1 MICVCGQVERVA
13 PAIPDHDLIVY
24 HRYFA
29 WWKEATGGLEIL
41 RDGIE
46 RQQALSSCSTP
57 FSPLQIQIAEQDRLR
72 KKQLHE
78 DEATD
83 EHLRILQEEEEEAHV
98 LDVRAED
105 VERGHS
111 FSNAVKAGPSQ

>member
-29 WWKEATGGLEIL
+29 WWKEATGGLEVL
-41 RDGIE
+41 RDDIE
-46 RQQALSSCSTP
+46 RSQALSSLSNSFT
-57 FSPLQIQIAEQDRLR
+57 PLQIQIAEQDRLR
-72 KKQLHE
+72 KKQLDE
-78 DEATD
+78 EEATD
-83 EHLRILQEEEEEAHV
+83 EHLRILQEEEEEAYV

-105 VERGHS
+105 VDRGRS
-111 FSNAVKAGPSQ
+111 LSNSVKAGPFQ